1 MRETASGGMALSP
14 TGLRAGLL
22 RSRTLLSL
30 RDISP
35 RSGESPSQRA
45 EGLASLCEG
54 GVRGADGG
62 RELAG
67 IAIFPFIEKSGR
79 IYEKHLWKCRQYD
92 DFW

>member
-1 MRETASGGMALSP
+1 MRETASDGMALSP
-14 TGLRAGLL
+14 TDLL
-22 RSRTLLSL
+22 
-30 RDISP
+30 
-35 RSGESPSQRA
+35 A
-45 EGLASLCEG
+45 EGLVSLCEG

>member
-14 TGLRAGLL
+14 HRPAGRSLL
-22 RSRTLLSL
+22 
-30 RDISP
+30 P
-35 RSGESPSQRA
+35 
-45 EGLASLCEG
+45 EGADGIASLCEG
-54 GVRGADGG
+54 GVRGADEG

>member
-1 MRETASGGMALSP
+1 MRKTASDGMALSP
-14 TGLRAGLL
+14 TGLRAGA
-22 RSRTLLSL
+22 
-30 RDISP
+30 
-35 RSGESPSQRA
+35 PSQ
-45 EGLASLCEG
+45 S
-54 GVRGADGG
+54 GG

>member
-1 MRETASGGMALSP
+1 MKETASDGMALSL
-14 TGLRAGLL
+14 TGLLAGA
-22 RSRTLLSL
+22 
-30 RDISP
+30 
-35 RSGESPSQRA
+35 PSQ
-45 EGLASLCEG
+45 S
-54 GVRGADGG
+54 GG

>member
-14 TGLRAGLL
+14 TGLRAGAPFL
-22 RSRTLLSL
+22 
-30 RDISP
+30 D
-35 RSGESPSQRA
+35 
-45 EGLASLCEG
+45 LASLCEG

-67 IAIFPFIEKSGR
+67 IAIFPFIEKAGR

>member
-14 TGLRAGLL
+14 TGLRA
-22 RSRTLLSL
+22 
-30 RDISP
+30 
-35 RSGESPSQRA
+35 
-45 EGLASLCEG
+45 EGLASLCE
-54 GVRGADGG
+54 

-79 IYEKHLWKCRQYD
+79 IYEKHLWKCRRYD